1 MPDPHCEAGSQDVV
15 AITAAN
21 ESLITLHEVTALRFL
36 LRQPSPNWK
45 SFSMNEITVY
55 RDSLSNVTATK
66 PLQTQADSISTGF
79 STTMNSSLLRFGS
92 NANLLANS
100 VGSTSIY

>member
-1 MPDPHCEAGSQDVV
+1 MV

-45 SFSMNEITVY
+45 SFSINDITVY
-55 RDSLSNVTATK
+55 RDSLMNAAATK
-66 PLQTQADSISTGF
+66 PLQVQADPRHQPVGSSPTPTSRWLKFG
-79 STTMNSSLLRFGS
+79 SASSANSSGNTRLIKCFI
-92 NANLLANS
+92 A
-100 VGSTSIY
+100 VKY